1 MEKNGEKKKKEKQLS
16 LIGLFVMIVT
26 GFVKS
31 IPKLWKSI
39 LIRSVISFLVVMA
52 FNFYTIAVINEGFG
66 GAGYTFG
73 TFWGDMSNLQ
83 GNNAAF
89 STICFVITYV
99 ITMLISQIAS
109 KGIKVFGL
117 DVIGIFPWII
127 SCFSEA
133 GKKVGPVMLITMG
146 AMMLIGILTQN
157 EMLFIILIITFFFE
171 LVAKEKGLVG
181 SVSMAVWNDF
191 HRVAKR
197 KVKPI
202 PNLNPQYVGVI
213 GFGLFVSSII
223 LYIIPLEKQRFFSI
237 ILMIVFITLGVLL
250 ALNKINN
257 RTAKTLIIIVL
268 FNIVY
273 LRVTGRVF
281 ADDGGW
287 HEGGANPK
295 DYLASAGSKE
305 VIKSGIKPA
314 TVAVAGGWLASAVNT
329 ITGTVKWG
337 WGFTTAV
344 AEDVGYVVKETA
356 IGVKDLTVDVFTGGE
371 LIKETFI
378 GSVTEVGELADDT
391 IGLIKDGAKWVDEN
405 VTVENILEAGE
416 GAVDLAGEGIDALVA
431 EGEEF
436 IDDPTK
442 YVEDTVDAG
451 IKLVED
457 GGTLAGELSVKA
469 EKLLNDMLEAGEDP
483 KKVYEAIKKILPTD
497 NIKNMIDPDSPLA
510 VRLLN
515 AGFAIIDAGQLILT
529 GGAGSAA
536 TEVLEQGVKVGIKEA
551 VEIGTKEV
559 IEQGVKEIIEQGT
572 KEVIEQ
578 GTKEIIEQGTKEIIE
593 QGTKEII
600 EQGTKEVIEQGTKEI
615 IEQGTKEIIEQGT
628 KEIIEQGTKEV
639 IEQGTKEII
648 EQGTKEVIEQ
658 GTKEV
663 IEQGTK
669 EVIEQGT
676 KEVIE
681 QGTKEVVEQGTKE
694 TLEQGTKEAVEQGAK
709 ETAEQGTKEAVEQG
723 VKETAE
729 QGTKEAVE
737 QGAKETVEQG
747 AKETAEQGA
756 KETAE
761 QGAKETAEQGA
772 KETAEQ
778 GAKETA
784 EQGAKETAE
793 QGAKETTEQGAK
805 ETAEQGAKETAEQG
819 AKETAEQG
827 AKETTEQGTKEG
839 AEQGAKQPQLEQGD
853 NYTRNGEGDTS
864 WMTDN
869 SKKSIQQVSDE
880 MGVQVHV
887 RPGNPASKK
896 WLDAGDAVPKPQ
908 IIKSK
913 TISDLDSYI
922 GGPKGK
928 EGLVGYFEP
937 IEANMKNVPEDLHD
951 AVKEQFTKRVKEFD
965 KYAERMADLEKNG
978 IVRVKDGIVSIAV
991 KDPDTGATVFK
1002 QVAGDVDLFDVT
1014 NFDGTE
1020 LPQNI
1025 KDMAVKKLRGINT
1038 SNVEHRDLI
1047 SWDELDNYR
1056 DTYGSKWDS
1065 IESEFVGNDF
1075 SATAKNNMIDDAA
1088 GAEGLVTFNP
1098 TERTP
1103 THNTFNK

>member
-1 MEKNGEKKKKEKQLS
+1 MEKKEEKKKKEKQLS

-89 STICFVITYV
+89 TTICFVITYV

-181 SVSMAVWNDF
+181 SVSLAIWNDF

-202 PNLNPQYVGVI
+202 PHLNPQYIGVI

-223 LYIIPLEKQRFFSI
+223 LYVIPLEKQRFFSI

-268 FNIVY
+268 FNVVY

-287 HEGGANPK
+287 YEGGANPK

-314 TVAVAGGWLASAVNT
+314 AAAVAGGWLASALST

-344 AEDVGYVVKETA
+344 AEDVGYVIKETA

-391 IGLIKDGAKWVDEN
+391 IGLIKDGANWVDEN
-405 VTVENILEAGE
+405 VTVENILEVGE
-416 GAVDLAGEGIDALVA
+416 GAVDLAGEGLDALVA

-483 KKVYEAIKKILPTD
+483 RKVYEVIKKILPTD
-497 NIKNMIDPDSPLA
+497 NIKNMIDPDSPLG

-515 AGFAIIDAGQLILT
+515 AGFAVLDAGQLILT
-529 GGAGSAA
+529 GGAASAG
-536 TEVLEQGVKVGIKEA
+536 TEVLEQGVKAGIKEV
-551 VEIGTKEV
+551 VELGTKEV
-559 IEQGVKEIIEQGT
+559 IEQGVKEVIEQGTREVIEQGVKETIEQGT

-578 GTKEIIEQGTKEIIE
+578 GVKET
-593 QGTKEII
+593 I
-600 EQGTKEVIEQGTKEI
+600 EQGTKEVIEQGVKE
-615 IEQGTKEIIEQGT
+615 T
-628 KEIIEQGTKEV
+628 IEQGTKEV
-639 IEQGTKEII
+639 IEQGVKETV

-658 GTKEV
+658 GVKEAA
-663 IEQGTK
+663 EQGA
-669 EVIEQGT
+669 
-676 KEVIE
+676 
-681 QGTKEVVEQGTKE
+681 
-694 TLEQGTKEAVEQGAK
+694 KEAVEQGAK
-709 ETAEQGTKEAVEQG
+709 ETAEQGVKEA
-723 VKETAE
+723 
-729 QGTKEAVE
+729 
-737 QGAKETVEQG
+737 
-747 AKETAEQGA
+747 AEQGA

-761 QGAKETAEQGA
+761 QGAKEAAEQGV
-772 KETAEQ
+772 KETA
-778 GAKETA
+778 
-784 EQGAKETAE
+784 
-793 QGAKETTEQGAK
+793 EQGAK

-853 NYTRNGEGDTS
+853 NYTRSGEGDTS

-887 RPGNPASKK
+887 RPGNPASKQ

-913 TISDLDSYI
+913 TINDLDAYI
-922 GGPKGK
+922 GGPEGK
-928 EGLVGYFEP
+928 EGLVGYFKP
-937 IEANMKNVPEDLHD
+937 KKANLDDIPENLHE
-951 AVKEQFTKRVKEFD
+951 AVKKQFGKRMDEFNKYSDRMIDMEQSG
-965 KYAERMADLEKNG
+965 L
-978 IVRVKDGIVSIAV
+978 VRVKDGVVTMAV
-991 KDPDTGATVFK
+991 KDPDTGKIIYK
-1002 QVAGDVDLFDVT
+1002 QVAGDVDLFDIT

-1020 LPQNI
+1020 LPQNV

-1047 SWDELDNYR
+1047 SWDELDNYA
-1056 DTYGSKWDS
+1056 DTYGNKWES
-1065 IESEFVGNDF
+1065 IEKEFVGNDF

-1098 TERTP
+1098 TDKTP